1 MTGDMIYEHMK
12 SMGLS
17 EVTKDAFSPDA
28 WEFKKAELY
37 YTNRSGK
44 VHRFTMGAY
53 QTEFVTNGP
62 EEFELVYV
70 GRGTAADYEG
80 LDVRGKLV
88 LVDINQR
95 DEWWINFP
103 VYEAK
108 IKGARAVLAVQDG
121 GYGEIDE
128 AALNAQDIAGPKDAP
143 AFSISRRD
151 AAVLIED
158 LKESGS
164 VKVWLDAVSR
174 VRQNAV
180 AYNITGKIPGKNKDR
195 MILLS
200 AHYDSYFDGFQ
211 DDNTA
216 VAMMLNIAGT
226 LLQCGYKPANTIVV
240 CAMAAEEWG
249 AVDSKYDWSTG
260 AYEQFFN
267 IHPEWQGKVIADLNF
282 ELPALAMIRWMLFGV
297 LMNM

>member
-1 MTGDMIYEHMK
+1 MDIKEKYISALNIESAYRFAKKLETYKSNPKLGYRTAGSEAELLTGDMIYEHMK

-44 VHRFTMGAY
+44 VHRFIMGAY

-62 EEFELVYV
+62 EEFELVHV
-70 GRGTAADYEG
+70 GRGTAEDYEG

-121 GYGEIDE
+121 GYGEIDK
-128 AALNAQDIAGPKDAP
+128 QP
-143 AFSISRRD
+143 
-151 AAVLIED
+151 
-158 LKESGS
+158 
-164 VKVWLDAVSR
+164 
-174 VRQNAV
+174 
-180 AYNITGKIPGKNKDR
+180 
-195 MILLS
+195 
-200 AHYDSYFDGFQ
+200 
-211 DDNTA
+211 
-216 VAMMLNIAGT
+216 
-226 LLQCGYKPANTIVV
+226 
-240 CAMAAEEWG
+240 
-249 AVDSKYDWSTG
+249 
-260 AYEQFFN
+260 
-267 IHPEWQGKVIADLNF
+267 
-282 ELPALAMIRWMLFGV
+282 
-297 LMNM
+297 